1 MMRKI
6 RRVKGIDMVDMV
18 VWASLQRSE
27 CKILKAAKE
36 DTMKNV
42 ILAILILVICE
53 TLAGCGET
61 VSGVGKDVN
70 RMGQG
75 INTFFFRQQ

>member
-1 MMRKI
+1 
-6 RRVKGIDMVDMV
+6 
-18 VWASLQRSE
+18 
-27 CKILKAAKE
+27 
-36 DTMKNV
+36 MKNL